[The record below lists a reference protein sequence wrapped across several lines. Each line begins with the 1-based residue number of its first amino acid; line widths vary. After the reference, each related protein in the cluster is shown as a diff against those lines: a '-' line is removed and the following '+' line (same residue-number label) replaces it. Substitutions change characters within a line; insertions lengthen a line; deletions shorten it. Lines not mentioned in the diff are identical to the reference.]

1 MIPKSVKLIIQN
13 DSSFI
18 STVDFAQV
26 YYENE
31 EVGLKVAVCWSCAGT
46 KHFHKYVSWAGTN
59 PFTKMSSVGTHPL
72 KQNSTVKPTEEPS
85 VHLSRKTNKETA
97 PMILSL
103 TSSEAGLCSMYNEF
117 KSFIRLDLAWL
128 FKLCH
133 SVHNR
138 NSTWRWR
145 PEKVDFPNIQKHQ
158 QLVIYENDGLRRTIF
173 KIFKNI
179 NNSLSKK
186 HSQTLTTWMIFV
198 VMLHIF
204 LQ

>member
-1 MIPKSVKLIIQN
+1 MTPKSVKLIIQN

-31 EVGLKVAVCWSCAGT
+31 EVGLKVAVCWSCAGN
-46 KHFHKYVSWAGTN
+46 KHFHKYLGLVLTLLPKCLLLVHS
-59 PFTKMSSVGTHPL
+59 THPL

-85 VHLSRKTNKETA
+85 VHLSRNTNKEIA
-97 PMILSL
+97 LMILSL

-133 SVHNR
+133 SVHHR
-138 NSTWRWR
+138 NST
-145 PEKVDFPNIQKHQ
+145 
-158 QLVIYENDGLRRTIF
+158 RR
-173 KIFKNI
+173 
-179 NNSLSKK
+179 
-186 HSQTLTTWMIFV
+186 
-198 VMLHIF
+198 
-204 LQ
+204 